1 MSEHSPPTFG
11 DSDDSDFDA
20 DDGGVA
26 ASDGE
31 TTDADSA
38 RPETATERTN
48 NDTEGERTESVG
60 LETESEVPDADS
72 TEEVSDADSGGVET
86 GAGAVVAALERAGAE
101 TLFGVQGGAIMPVYD
116 ALYDSDLRHV
126 TMAHEQGAAH
136 AADAFG
142 IVSGTPGVCLATSGP
157 GATNLAT
164 GIADADM
171 DSDPMVA
178 LTGQVPTEF
187 VGNDAFQE
195 TDTTGLT
202 APITKTNYFAQSAND
217 VGDTVGEAFALAR
230 EGRPGPTLVDLPKD
244 VTQAETQAEPGEAS
258 TPDTYDPQMDA
269 DESAVAEAART
280 LERAEKPIILAGGG
294 VVKGEASDELRK
306 FAREYEI
313 PVATSMPAV
322 GCFPEDDDLAMEMV
336 GMHGTGYANMAT
348 THCDVM
354 LAVGCRF
361 DDRLT
366 GGVETFAPE
375 AELVHV
381 DIDPAEISKNVHA
394 DVALVGDAGTVL
406 EQLDAEMGRA
416 TDADPEEIA
425 DGYREWRDQ
434 CQQWKEEYPMDYQ
447 TPDDEPL
454 KPQFVVEAFDEATG
468 DDAIVTTGVG
478 QHQMWAVQYWTF
490 REPRTWVSSHGLGT
504 MGYGLPAAIGA
515 KMAAPDREVV
525 SFEGDGSL
533 LMTIQELAVAVREN
547 LDVTVAVLNN
557 EYIGMVRQWQD
568 AFFEGRHSASEYSW
582 CPEFDKLAEAF
593 GAKGFAVSEYDEVA
607 ETIEAALAHDGPSV
621 VDFRIDPAENVYP
634 MVPSGGANGEFALTE
649 DQL

>member
-1 MSEHSPPTFG
+1 MTG
-11 DSDDSDFDA
+11 
-20 DDGGVA
+20 
-26 ASDGE
+26 
-31 TTDADSA
+31 DADSA
-38 RPETATERTN
+38 AKTTR
-48 NDTEGERTESVG
+48 
-60 LETESEVPDADS
+60 
-72 TEEVSDADSGGVET
+72 T
-86 GAGAVVAALERAGAE
+86 GAQSVVAALERAGAE

-126 TMAHEQGAAH
+126 TMAHEQSAAH
-136 AADAFG
+136 AADAYG

-157 GATNLAT
+157 GATNLTT

-178 LTGQVPTEF
+178 LTGQVPTDF
-187 VGNDAFQE
+187 VGSDAFQE

-202 APITKTNYFAQSAND
+202 APITKTNYFAQRAD
-217 VGDTVGEAFALAR
+217 TVGDTVGEAFALAG

-244 VTQAETQAEPGEAS
+244 VTNAETDAEPKDAT
-258 TPDTYDPQMDA
+258 TPDTYDPQTEA
-269 DESAVAEAART
+269 DDEEVRAAART
-280 LERAEKPIILAGGG
+280 LERAKKPVILAGGG
-294 VVKGEASDELRK
+294 VVKGEASEQLRA
-306 FAREYEI
+306 FAREYGI
-313 PVATSMPAV
+313 PVASSMPAV
-322 GCFPEDDDLAMEMV
+322 GAFPEDDDLALEMV

-348 THCDVM
+348 THCDV
-354 LAVGCRF
+354 LFAVGCRF

-366 GGVETFAPE
+366 GGVDTFAPE
-375 AELVHV
+375 AEVVHA

-394 DVALVGDAGTVL
+394 DVPLVGDAGTVIS
-406 EQLDAEMGRA
+406 QVGDEMERA
-416 TDADPEEIA
+416 PDCD
-425 DGYREWRDQ
+425 EWRDQ
-434 CQQWKEEYPMDYQ
+434 CQQWKDEYPMDYR

-454 KPQFVVEAFDEATG
+454 KPQFVVEALDEATD

-478 QHQMWAVQYWTF
+478 QHQMWAVQYWTYT
-490 REPRTWVSSHGLGT
+490 EPRTWVSSHGLGT

-525 SFEGDGSL
+525 SFEGDGSF

-547 LDVTVAVLNN
+547 LDITVAVLNN

-568 AFFEGRHSASEYSW
+568 AFFDGRRAASDYDW

-593 GAKGFAVSEYDEVA
+593 GAEGFAVSDYDEVTSTVESA
-607 ETIEAALAHDGPSV
+607 MAYDGPSV

-634 MVPSGGANGEFALTE
+634 MVPSGGANGQFALSE